1 MNLLTSVTRFI
12 EFYVCKGDDQMNRE
26 EWLCGFRFRVRQLM
40 NEKNITQRE
49 LAYKLYISEAAVSR
63 LLNGNLMP
71 SMKTV
76 INISYALNVSIDRI
90 AYLGGRIN

>member
-1 MNLLTSVTRFI
+1 M
-12 EFYVCKGDDQMNRE
+12 KRE

-40 NEKNITQRE
+40 NEKNVTQRE
-49 LAYKLYISEAAVSR
+49 LADELYISEAAVSR

-76 INISYALNVSIDRI
+76 INISYALNVSIDSFT
-90 AYLGGRIN
+90 YFCGRID

>member
-1 MNLLTSVTRFI
+1 M
-12 EFYVCKGDDQMNRE
+12 KRE

-40 NEKNITQRE
+40 NEKNVTQRE
-49 LAYKLYISEAAVSR
+49 LADELYISEAAVSR

-90 AYLGGRIN
+90 AYFGGRIN

>member
-1 MNLLTSVTRFI
+1 M
-12 EFYVCKGDDQMNRE
+12 KRE
-26 EWLCGFRFRVRQLM
+26 EWLCSFRFRVRQLM
-40 NEKNITQRE
+40 NEKNVTQRE
-49 LAYKLYISEAAVSR
+49 LADKLYISEAAVSR

>member
-1 MNLLTSVTRFI
+1 M
-12 EFYVCKGDDQMNRE
+12 KRE

-40 NEKNITQRE
+40 NEKNVTQRE
-49 LAYKLYISEAAVSR
+49 LADELYISEAAVSR

-76 INISYALNVSIDRI
+76 INISYALNVSIDSFT
-90 AYLGGRIN
+90 YFCGRIN